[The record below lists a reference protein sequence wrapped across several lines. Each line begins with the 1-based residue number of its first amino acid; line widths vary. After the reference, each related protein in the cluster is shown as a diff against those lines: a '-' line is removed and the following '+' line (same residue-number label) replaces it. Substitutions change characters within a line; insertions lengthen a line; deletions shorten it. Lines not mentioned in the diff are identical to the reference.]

1 MTTSLWFYSTTILV
15 ITAVAMF
22 ALRSGSERVRCSS
35 CVTPMSA
42 RRRPLFR
49 APWVF
54 GGWVCPHCG
63 ARMDRVGRS
72 VEGRDHGS
80 SLMKVKLGR
89 EMELNIERGSV
100 CKTGHRQD

>member
-1 MTTSLWFYSTTILV
+1 MKGSIWFCSIPIASFVV
-15 ITAVAMF
+15 IRVLAV
-22 ALRSGSERVRCSS
+22 SGRRGRVRCSS